1 MEILKKSDFIDSEM
15 GMTVQDL
22 LDFIKERNIPMT
34 AKVMIQ
40 RVEDKYFD
48 GVDIS
53 GMTDSDGNVYPSG
66 TRSTGWGVYLKKGYA
81 YYEAEQINI
90 NLNEEIDRRTLD
102 KEPNYP
108 KIEDPAKLLV
118 DLSDVALLEQYHPAY
133 CPAFYD
139 DDEDLL
145 FIDLHY

>member
-1 MEILKKSDFIDSEM
+1 MEILKKSDFINSEE

-40 RVEDKYFD
+40 RVEDKYFE
-48 GVDIS
+48 GVDVS
-53 GMTDSDGNVYPSG
+53 GMTDSEGNVYPSG
-66 TRSTGWGVYLKKGYA
+66 TRSTGWGVFLKKGYA

-90 NLNEEIDRRTLD
+90 NLNAEIDRRI
-102 KEPNYP
+102 KGEEPNYP
-108 KIEDPAKLLV
+108 QIEDPAKMLV
-118 DLSDVALLEQYHPAY
+118 DLNDTDLLEQYHPAF
-133 CPAFYD
+133 CPVFYD
-139 DDEDLL
+139 DDADLL

>member
-1 MEILKKSDFIDSEM
+1 MEILNKSDFVDSEM

-53 GMTDSDGNVYPSG
+53 GMTDSEGNVYPSG
-66 TRSTGWGVYLKKGYA
+66 TRSTGWGVFLKKGYA

-90 NLNEEIDRRTLD
+90 NLNAEIDRRVLG

-118 DLSDVALLEQYHPAY
+118 DLSDIGLLEQYHPAY
-133 CPAFYD
+133 CPVFYD

>member
-1 MEILKKSDFIDSEM
+1 MEILKKSDFIDSEA

-22 LDFIKERNIPMT
+22 LDFIKERDIPMT

-53 GMTDSDGNVYPSG
+53 GMTDPDGNVYPSG
-66 TRSTGWGVYLKKGYA
+66 TRSTGWGVFLKKGYA

-90 NLNEEIDRRTLD
+90 NLNAEIDRRI
-102 KEPNYP
+102 KGEEPNYP
-108 KIEDPAKLLV
+108 KIENPAKMLV
-118 DLSDVALLEQYHPAY
+118 DLNDTDLLEQYHPAF
-133 CPAFYD
+133 CPVFYD
-139 DDEDLL
+139 DDTDLL

>member
-1 MEILKKSDFIDSEM
+1 MEILKKSDFVDSEM

-22 LDFIKERNIPMT
+22 LDFIKDRNIPMT

-53 GMTDSDGNVYPSG
+53 GMTDSEGNVYPSG
-66 TRSTGWGVYLKKGYA
+66 SRSTGWGVFLKKGYA
-81 YYEAEQINI
+81 YYEAEQINT
-90 NLNEEIDRRTLD
+90 NLNAEIDRRVLG

-118 DLSDVALLEQYHPAY
+118 DLSDIGLLEQYHPAY
-133 CPAFYD
+133 CPVFYD
-139 DDEDLL
+139 DDTDLL

>member
-1 MEILKKSDFIDSEM
+1 MEILKKSDFIDSEE

-53 GMTDSDGNVYPSG
+53 GMTDSEGNVYPSG
-66 TRSTGWGVYLKKGYA
+66 TRSTGWGVFLKKGYA

-90 NLNEEIDRRTLD
+90 DRRVLG

-118 DLSDVALLEQYHPAY
+118 DLNDTDLLEQYHPAF
-133 CPAFYD
+133 CPVFYD
-139 DDEDLL
+139 DDTDLL